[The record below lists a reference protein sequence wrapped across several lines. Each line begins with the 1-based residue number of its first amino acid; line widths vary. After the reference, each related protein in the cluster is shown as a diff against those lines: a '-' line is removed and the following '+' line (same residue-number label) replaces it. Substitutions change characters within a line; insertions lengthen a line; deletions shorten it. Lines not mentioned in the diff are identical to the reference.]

1 MATDG
6 RITRRTIEEAEKLAG
21 LSFSDAERA
30 QIVQGAPL
38 PLALYARRRRV
49 TLPNE
54 LPPALR
60 FDPRLPGTELAL
72 EERCVR
78 SDGDPGP
85 VPESDDDLAFA
96 PVTRLSRWIERR
108 ALTSERLTRL
118 ALERIAKHGPAL
130 ECVVTPTPERAL
142 AQARRADAELAAGR
156 WRGPLHGI
164 PWGAKDLLDTA
175 GIPTTWGAAP
185 YRDRLPERDA
195 AVVRRLDEAGAV
207 LVAKLALGELAQGDV
222 WFRGRTRNP
231 WNPAQGSGGSS
242 AGSAAATAAGLV
254 AFSIG
259 SETLGSITN
268 PSMVCGATGL
278 RPTFGRVPRTGSMAV
293 AWSLDKLGPI
303 CRSAEDAALVLAA
316 IHGADPGD
324 PASVALPFEF
334 DATAPVHGLRVGFVR
349 DWFASP
355 FVTDAERAALE
366 ALRAAGLELAEFEL
380 PDLPYESVIVLLQVE
395 AAAAFEELTLTD
407 RDDELRQQE
416 ASAWPNTLRLARLV
430 PAVEYV
436 QMLRIRTRVM
446 EVARELFER
455 FDVLAGP
462 GMGSTLSF
470 LTNATGHPSLTLRAG
485 FRDDGTPAALTLHGR
500 LFDEGRLCRVGMA
513 LEARLGVRERRPPL
527 G

>member
-6 RITRRTIEEAEKLAG
+6 CITKRTIEEAEKLAG
-21 LSFSDAERA
+21 LTFTDAERE
-30 QIVQGAPL
+30 QIVQGVPL
-38 PLALYARRRRV
+38 PLALYERRRRV
-49 TLPNE
+49 TLPND
-54 LPPALR
+54 LAPALR
-60 FDPRLPGTELAL
+60 FDPRLPGTELAC

-78 SDGDPGP
+78 SAEDPGP
-85 VPESDDDLAFA
+85 LPEADEDLAFA
-96 PVTRLSRWIERR
+96 PVTKLSRWIERR

-118 ALERIAKHGPAL
+118 YLERIAKLGPRL
-130 ECVVTPTPERAL
+130 ECVVTVTAEHAL
-142 AQARRADAELAAGR
+142 AQARRADAEIAAGR

-175 GIPTTWGAAP
+175 GIVTTWGATP
-185 YRDRLPERDA
+185 YRDRVPERDA

-222 WFRGRTRNP
+222 WFRGMTRNP

-268 PSMVCGATGL
+268 PSMVCGVTGL
-278 RPTFGRVPRTGSMAV
+278 RPTFGRVPRTGSMVV

-334 DATAPVHGLRVGFVR
+334 DATAPVRGLRVGFVR

-355 FVTDAERAALE
+355 FVTDAERLALDR
-366 ALRAAGLELAEFEL
+366 LREAGLELAEFEL
-380 PDLPYESVIVLLQVE
+380 PDLPYESVIVVLQVE

-407 RDDELRQQE
+407 RDEELRQQQP
-416 ASAWPNTLRLARLV
+416 SAWPNTLRLARLV

-436 QMLRIRTRVM
+436 QMLRIRTRM
-446 EVARELFER
+446 LEVARDLFEE
-455 FDVLAGP
+455 FDVLVGP
-462 GMGSTLSF
+462 GMGSTLAF

-485 FRDDGTPAALTLHGR
+485 FREDGTPAAVTLHGR
-500 LFDEGRLCRVGMA
+500 LFDEGRLCRVGIE
-513 LEARLGVRERRPPL
+513 LERRLGVQERRPQL
-527 G
+527 A

>member
-6 RITRRTIEEAEKLAG
+6 RITKRTIEEAEKLAG
-21 LSFSDAERA
+21 VSFSDAERA
-30 QIVQGAPL
+30 QIVQGVPL

-49 TLPNE
+49 ALE
-54 LPPALR
+54 CDVAPALR

-78 SDGDPGP
+78 SGGDPGP
-85 VPESDDDLAFA
+85 VPAADEDLAFA
-96 PVTRLSRWIERR
+96 PVTRLSRWLERR
-108 ALTSERLTRL
+108 ALTSERLTRVY
-118 ALERIAKHGPAL
+118 LERIAKLGPAL
-130 ECVVTPTPERAL
+130 ECAVTVTDERAL
-142 AQARRADAELAAGR
+142 AQARRADAELDAGR

-185 YRDRLPERDA
+185 YRDRVPERDA
-195 AVVRRLDEAGAV
+195 TVVRRLDEAGAV
-207 LVAKLALGELAQGDV
+207 LVAKLSLGELAQGDV

-254 AFSIG
+254 AFSLG

-278 RPTFGRVPRTGSMAV
+278 RPTFGRVPRTGAMPV
-293 AWSLDKLGPI
+293 AWSLDKIGPI

-334 DATAPVHGLRVGFVR
+334 DAGAPVQGLRAGFVR
-349 DWFASP
+349 DWFADP
-355 FVTDAERAALE
+355 LAGDAERAALD

-407 RDDELRQQE
+407 RDEELRQQQ

-436 QMLRIRTRVM
+436 QMLRIRTRMM
-446 EVARELFER
+446 EVARELFAS
-455 FDVLAGP
+455 FDLLVAP

-513 LEARLGVRERRPPL
+513 LEDRLGVRERRPPL